1 MNLKFSLVALVFAL
15 VFSACDSKESNTT
28 DEKVPEVINKTI
40 KQDTKNTSF
49 KLKTTN
55 NETIKIIKD
64 NETWSVEGY
73 NEKIILLDFFAT
85 WCPPC
90 KAEIPHLNNLY
101 TKYKDQFEIV
111 GILLENNK
119 PNSEVQDFI
128 NEYNIK
134 YTIAND
140 QKNQNLA
147 SIIGNVKSIPTIF
160 LINLDGK
167 IIQKYVGIVPEE
179 MLASDIK
186 RALKK

>member
-1 MNLKFSLVALVFAL
+1 
-15 VFSACDSKESNTT
+15 
-28 DEKVPEVINKTI
+28 
-40 KQDTKNTSF
+40 
-49 KLKTTN
+49 
-55 NETIKIIKD
+55 
-64 NETWSVEGY
+64 
-73 NEKIILLDFFAT
+73 FAT

-128 NEYNIK
+128 NEYSIK
-134 YTIAND
+134 YTITND

-147 SIIGNVKSIPTIF
+147 SIIGNVKSIPTMF